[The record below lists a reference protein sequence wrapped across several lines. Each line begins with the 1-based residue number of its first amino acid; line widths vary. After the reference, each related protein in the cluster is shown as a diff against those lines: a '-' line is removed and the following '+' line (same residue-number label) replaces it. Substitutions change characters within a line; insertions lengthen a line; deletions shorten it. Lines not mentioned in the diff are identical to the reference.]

1 MEHKLVAAQS
11 AAEERTQRVVHRVS
25 ESVIFWFRTQL
36 LQCQK
41 LTPIPPLE
49 THRKHGEFSSMIGY

>member
-1 MEHKLVAAQS
+1 MEHELVAAQA
-11 AAEERTQRVVHRVS
+11 AAEEKTQRVMYGVS

-41 LTPIPPLE
+41 MTHVPP
-49 THRKHGEFSSMIGY
+49 